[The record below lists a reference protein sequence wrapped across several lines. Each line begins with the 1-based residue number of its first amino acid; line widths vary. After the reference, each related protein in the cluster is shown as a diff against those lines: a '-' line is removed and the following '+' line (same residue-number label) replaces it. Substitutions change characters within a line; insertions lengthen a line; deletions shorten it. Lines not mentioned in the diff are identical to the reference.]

1 MNNTA
6 VWIVVAVVAV
16 IVLAGLVFAA
26 RSRRNQRRHVE
37 AEQMREELT
46 THVEKADKRQT
57 IADETAA
64 KARAAQAEAEAKAAE
79 AARLQQQAAGHHE
92 AVAAS
97 REEIEERRRHADM
110 LDPKTRV
117 DDDADDQH
125 GRRAGPPRRPK
136 PRRRPEPRRP
146 GRRTA
151 GGREARLPARVT
163 KPSAALWDGVF
174 PECGTARP
182 ASGSKCSSRLLVSW
196 PLRPEMIGRCK
207 RHAEMCWW
215 VSHRS

>member
-125 GRRAGPPRRPK
+125 VVEQDRRVDQNRVVDHNRVDQAAAQQEGARHDSRR
-136 PRRRPEPRRP
+136 
-146 GRRTA
+146 G
-151 GGREARLPARVT
+151 
-163 KPSAALWDGVF
+163 
-174 PECGTARP
+174 
-182 ASGSKCSSRLLVSW
+182 
-196 PLRPEMIGRCK
+196 
-207 RHAEMCWW
+207 
-215 VSHRS
+215 

>member
-1 MNNTA
+1 MNSTA

-26 RSRRNQRRHVE
+26 RSKRNQRKHVE

-79 AARLQQQAAGHHE
+79 AARLQQQAAGHHD
-92 AVAAS
+92 AVTAS

-117 DDDADDQH
+117 DDDADDHMAVDQD
-125 GRRAGPPRRPK
+125 RRVDQNHVDQAAAQQDAARHDSRR
-136 PRRRPEPRRP
+136 
-146 GRRTA
+146 G
-151 GGREARLPARVT
+151 
-163 KPSAALWDGVF
+163 
-174 PECGTARP
+174 
-182 ASGSKCSSRLLVSW
+182 
-196 PLRPEMIGRCK
+196 
-207 RHAEMCWW
+207 
-215 VSHRS
+215 